1 MGAPFRDDPEA
12 ATTIT
17 PRSGSPRSR
26 ATEIPWGL
34 VRREPPPGPRRRVT
48 HLASGTGSPHSPEI
62 VDRFALSASG
72 NRCAL

>member
-1 MGAPFRDDPEA
+1 MAAPFRDDPEA

-34 VRREPPPGPRRRVT
+34 SEAGAAAWPRRRVT
-48 HLASGTGSPHSPEI
+48 HLASGTGSPHLPEI